1 MRRLALSLLL
11 VSAPLAAQEQG
22 APDAPLAYAQLS
34 DPAQESDAKALMET
48 IRCVQC
54 QGQTIADSDAPIAA
68 TMRHEIREQIGAG
81 KSPQQVK
88 QWLIDRYGEWISYD
102 PVLTATTAP
111 LYLVPLALLL
121 IGGLLAWR
129 RFSGPKPVSEA
140 APEAEELA

>member
-1 MRRLALSLLL
+1 MRVIVALALLIA
-11 VSAPLAAQEQG
+11 APAMAQEQG
-22 APDAPLAYAQLS
+22 APDAPLAYAQLP
-34 DPAQESDAKALMET
+34 DAGQEADAKALMET

-81 KSPQQVK
+81 KSPDQVK

-111 LYLVPLALLL
+111 LYLVPLALLV
-121 IGGLLAWR
+121 IGGFMAWR
-129 RFSGPKPVSEA
+129 RFSGPKSTGEGGA
-140 APEAEELA
+140 SA

>member
-1 MRRLALSLLL
+1 MRRLLALALLIAAPALS
-11 VSAPLAAQEQG
+11 PLAAQGQG
-22 APDAPLAYAQLS
+22 APDAPLAYAQLP
-34 DPAQESDAKALMET
+34 DAGQEADAKALMET

-68 TMRHEIREQIGAG
+68 TMRHEIRQQIGSG
-81 KSPQQVK
+81 KSPTEVK

-121 IGGLLAWR
+121 IGGFMAWR
-129 RFSGPKPVSEA
+129 RFSGPKALEQENA
-140 APEAEELA
+140 A